1 MSCGGLKFHAGKAET
16 TMKKTYTIEVAG
28 LKRDLQL
35 FPVADNLYIAAF
47 IMFGDVELT
56 QKCAEHMIK
65 IAPEHDIIITAESKS
80 IPLVHEMVR
89 QQGRNNY
96 IVARKAPKVYMEN
109 IITTDVNSIT
119 TKKLQSLCIGQN
131 EMDAMRGKRVLIVD
145 DVISTGGSLASIE
158 YLVEQSGG
166 TVVGR
171 MAALA
176 EGDAADRDDIIYL
189 KKLPLFDKDGN
200 TLA

>member
-1 MSCGGLKFHAGKAET
+1 MASSHKERQNV
-16 TMKKTYTIEVAG
+16 MKKTYTIEVAG

-35 FPVADNLYIAAF
+35 FPVSENLYIAAF

-56 QKCAEHMIK
+56 ERCAAEMIK

-80 IPLVHEMVR
+80 IPVVHEMVR
-89 QQGRNNY
+89 QMGRNKY
-96 IVARKAPKVYMEN
+96 IVARKAPKVYMDN

-119 TKKLQSLCIGQN
+119 TKKLQSLCIGENEKN
-131 EMDAMRGKRVLIVD
+131 EMKGKRVLIVD

-158 YLVEQSGG
+158 YLVKASGG
-166 TVVGR
+166 TVVGK

-176 EGDAADRDDIIYL
+176 EGEAADRDDIIFL
-189 KKLPLFDKDGN
+189 ERLPLFDKEGN
-200 TLA
+200 IL

>member
-1 MSCGGLKFHAGKAET
+1 MVGYFKERQSF
-16 TMKKTYTIEVAG
+16 MKKTYTMEVAG

-35 FPVADNLYIAAF
+35 FAVTDDLYIAAF
-47 IMFGDVELT
+47 IMFGDVEMT
-56 QKCAEHMIK
+56 VNCAAELIK
-65 IAPEHDIIITAESKS
+65 KAPDHDIIVTAECKS

-89 QQGRNNY
+89 QMGRNNY

-119 TKKLQSLCIGQN
+119 TANMQSLCLGENDVEDI
-131 EMDAMRGKRVLIVD
+131 RGKRVLVVD

-158 YLVEQSGG
+158 YLVEKAGG
-166 TVVGR
+166 TIVGK
-171 MAALA
+171 MAALV

-189 KKLPLFDKDGN
+189 EKLPLFDKDGN
-200 TLA
+200 IL